1 MLAFSDSRFRLL
13 GRLLTAI
20 LAMITFS
27 AVLAMPAGAE
37 DPPGDGQPA
46 DPQPGE
52 GQTADQQPAEGI
64 PSEPVDTPV
73 QPEPEPTTAV
83 DQLVFPIVGPVTYSD
98 TWGACRGYRCYR
110 SHKGVDIFG
119 TKLAPLVAV
128 TDGIIIST
136 RRTALT
142 SAGNKV
148 IIEDDDGWRYIYL
161 HLNNDSPGTDDGANP
176 QGWIIPNRLRIGDR
190 VEAGDIIGYLGDSG
204 NAERT
209 PAHLH
214 FEVHEPGIGA
224 VNPTPYVR
232 AAQDAGRVIATSTL
246 ASSADGRAE
255 YVPLV
260 SAWYRALLKRQP
272 TDAELFA
279 WTDRFDI
286 GFADRSD
293 LIADL
298 TMAPVRRHQ
307 AGTVLRA
314 YLVALGRRPD
324 LAEIRAG
331 IGLVASG
338 YDAEAMVA
346 ELLAGPRFA
355 ERHGSLSDEAYLE
368 LIYVNARGRQ
378 PSTRVR
384 AYWLKQL
391 AGGRDRAS
399 MAAYFVGSYTLKSQT
414 WHSLEVIQAYRAA
427 LDRLPTD
434 SELDEWVS
442 HLNRGGEIVDIV
454 AAVDS

>member
-176 QGWIIPNRLRIGDR
+176 QGWIIPNRLR
-190 VEAGDIIGYLGDSG
+190 
-204 NAERT
+204 
-209 PAHLH
+209 
-214 FEVHEPGIGA
+214 
-224 VNPTPYVR
+224 
-232 AAQDAGRVIATSTL
+232 
-246 ASSADGRAE
+246 
-255 YVPLV
+255 
-260 SAWYRALLKRQP
+260 
-272 TDAELFA
+272 
-279 WTDRFDI
+279 
-286 GFADRSD
+286 
-293 LIADL
+293 
-298 TMAPVRRHQ
+298 
-307 AGTVLRA
+307 
-314 YLVALGRRPD
+314 
-324 LAEIRAG
+324 
-331 IGLVASG
+331 
-338 YDAEAMVA
+338 
-346 ELLAGPRFA
+346 
-355 ERHGSLSDEAYLE
+355 
-368 LIYVNARGRQ
+368 
-378 PSTRVR
+378 
-384 AYWLKQL
+384 
-391 AGGRDRAS
+391 
-399 MAAYFVGSYTLKSQT
+399 
-414 WHSLEVIQAYRAA
+414 
-427 LDRLPTD
+427 
-434 SELDEWVS
+434 
-442 HLNRGGEIVDIV
+442 
-454 AAVDS
+454 